1 MKTIGSNA
9 RTLRFAAP
17 LAVAGLALLTACAST
32 PPPTA
37 EMAVGRAAVERATGP
52 AAAEAPV
59 EMAAARDKIT
69 RANAA
74 FAKEDYA
81 LARQLATEAEADAT
95 LAEAKSRAVRSSRAL
110 AEVQDA
116 LRMLREE
123 MARKTPAPA

>member
-1 MKTIGSNA
+1 MTNTNWTA
-9 RTLRFAAP
+9 RRVLFTAP
-17 LAVAGLALLTACAST
+17 LAAAALALLGACAST

-37 EMAVGRAAVERATGP
+37 ELAVGRASVERATGP

-81 LARQLATEAEADAT
+81 LARQLALEADADAT
-95 LAEAKSRAVRSSRAL
+95 LAEAQSRSVRSDRAL
-110 AEVQDA
+110 AEVREGI
-116 LRMLREE
+116 RMLRVE
-123 MARKTPAPA
+123 MARP